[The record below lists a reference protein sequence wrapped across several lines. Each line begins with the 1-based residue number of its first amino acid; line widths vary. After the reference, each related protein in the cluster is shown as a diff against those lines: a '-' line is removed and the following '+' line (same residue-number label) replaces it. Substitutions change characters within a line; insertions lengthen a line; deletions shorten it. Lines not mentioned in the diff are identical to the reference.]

1 MILFFAGITSILLGG
16 LGMLV
21 WRRRPGLAAWTF
33 AVLVGAGCA
42 LAVVPA
48 IQVLAGGAAPEMRV
62 PAGVPG
68 GDWVFGVDLLSAF
81 FLLLV
86 LLVGGASALYGLE
99 YLAPEAR
106 RRPVAATHLL
116 TAFEIAALAL
126 VVTARSA
133 MPFLMAW
140 EVMAVLAYFLV
151 AFDSEQADVRR
162 AGLIYLIGTHTG
174 TLVLIALFAFWGQ
187 FAGTLSF
194 DALAAA
200 APQLPAGGAMIFT
213 LALVGFGFK
222 AGLVPLHFWLPGAHG
237 VAPSHVSAL
246 MSGVVIKMGI
256 YGLLRTVSLVGPP
269 PAWWGWLILCLGLA
283 SGVLGVLW
291 ALTQHDLKRLLAYHS
306 VENIGIILLGL
317 GIGAL
322 GARYDASMLAV
333 LGFAGAALHALNHAL
348 FKSLL
353 FLGAGAVQR
362 ATGTRLI
369 DQLGGLERRMPLT
382 WAAFLVGSVAIV
394 GLPPL
399 NGFVSEWIVY
409 QGLLQSATVPPMRA
423 AVFAVAGLALIGALA
438 LACFAKVGGAVFL
451 GRPRTAATERGR
463 EVGGGLLAPMG
474 ALAAACVVIGVV
486 PVLVVTPALRVG
498 ASIAGIGTDSAS
510 EAAAAVGPAL
520 QWISFMAFGLV
531 AMVGA
536 GWWLRR
542 VLLRRRPQVWTETW
556 GCAYARPNPRMQY
569 TAASFA
575 APLVVAYGTVA
586 GVQVTREPGHFH
598 THATDVVLDRVVFP
612 LWATVR
618 TWALTVRPMQ
628 QGRLWLYL
636 LYLLGA
642 LLVLLL
648 YLAFRAGG
656 PGS

>member
-1 MILFFAGITSILLGG
+1 MSLFFAGITSILLGG
-16 LGMLV
+16 LGVLV
-21 WRRRPGLAAWTF
+21 LRRRPGLAAWTF
-33 AVLVGAGCA
+33 ALLVGAGCA

-48 IQVLAGGAAPEMRV
+48 IQVLAGGAAPEIRV
-62 PAGVPG
+62 PAAVPG
-68 GDWVFGVDLLSAF
+68 GDWVFGIDPLSAF

-86 LLVGGASALYGLE
+86 LFVGAASALYGLE
-99 YLAPEAR
+99 YLGSEGKH
-106 RRPVAATHLL
+106 RPVAATHLL
-116 TAFEIAALAL
+116 TALEIVALAL
-126 VVTARSA
+126 VVTSRSA

-151 AFDSEQADVRR
+151 VFDSEHIEVRR

-174 TLVLIALFAFWGQ
+174 TLALIALFAFWGQ
-187 FAGTLSF
+187 FAATLSF

-200 APQLPAGGAMIFT
+200 APQLPAAGALIFT

-222 AGLVPLHFWLPGAHG
+222 AGIVPLHFWLPGAHG

-256 YGLLRTVSLVGPP
+256 YGLLRTVSLVGPS
-269 PAWWGWLILCLGLA
+269 PAWWGWLVLGLGLA

-306 VENIGIILLGL
+306 VENIGIILIGL

-322 GARYDASMLAV
+322 GARYDAPVLAV
-333 LGFAGAALHALNHAL
+333 LGFAGAALHTLNHAL

-362 ATGTRLI
+362 ATGTRQI
-369 DQLGGLERRMPLT
+369 DHLGGLGRRMPVT
-382 WAAFLVGSVAIV
+382 WTAFLIGSIAIV

-409 QGLLQSATVPPMRA
+409 QGLLRSATVPPLRA

-438 LACFAKVGGAVFL
+438 LACFTKVGGAIFL
-451 GRPRTAATERGR
+451 GRPRTAATAQGH
-463 EVGGGLLAPMG
+463 EVGAGLLAPMV
-474 ALAAACVVIGVV
+474 ALAAVCIVIGVV
-486 PVLVVTPALRVG
+486 PVLAVTPVLRVG
-498 ASIAGIGTDSAS
+498 ASIAGIGPESLS
-510 EAAAAVGPAL
+510 EAATALGPAL
-520 QWISFMAFGLV
+520 RWISLMALGLA

-536 GWWLRR
+536 GWWLRGL
-542 VLLRRRPQVWTETW
+542 LLRRRPQVWTETW
-556 GCAYARPNPRMQY
+556 GCGYARPTPRMQY

-586 GVQVTREPGHFH
+586 GVHVTREPGHFH
-598 THATDVVLDRVVFP
+598 AHATDVVLDRVVFP

-618 TWALTVRPMQ
+618 HWALTVRPMQ

-642 LLVLLL
+642 LLLLLL

-656 PGS
+656 

>member
-16 LGMLV
+16 LGVLV
-21 WRRRPGLAAWTF
+21 LRRRPGLAAWTF
-33 AVLVGAGCA
+33 GVLVGAGCA

-48 IQVLAGGAAPEMRV
+48 IQVLAGGAAPEIRV
-62 PAGVPG
+62 HAAVPG
-68 GDWVFGVDLLSAF
+68 GEWVFGVDPLSAF

-99 YLAPEAR
+99 YFASEAKH
-106 RRPVAATHLL
+106 RPVAATHLL
-116 TAFEIAALAL
+116 TALEIAALAL

-151 AFDSEQADVRR
+151 VFDSEHADVRR

-174 TLVLIALFAFWGQ
+174 TLALIALFAFWGQ
-187 FAGTLSF
+187 LAGALSF
-194 DALAAA
+194 DALATASR
-200 APQLPAGGAMIFT
+200 QLPAGGALIFT

-237 VAPSHVSAL
+237 VAPPHVSAL

-306 VENIGIILLGL
+306 VENIGIILIGL

-322 GARYDASMLAV
+322 GARYNAPVLAL
-333 LGFAGAALHALNHAL
+333 LGFAGAALHSLNHAL

-353 FLGAGAVQR
+353 FFGAGAVQR
-362 ATGTRLI
+362 ATGTRLM
-369 DQLGGLERRMPLT
+369 DHLGGLARRMPLT
-382 WAAFLVGSVAIV
+382 WAAFLVGSIAIV

-409 QGLLQSATVPPMRA
+409 QGLLRSATVPPVRA

-438 LACFAKVGGAVFL
+438 LACFAKVGGTVFL
-451 GRPRTAATERGR
+451 GRPRTVAAERGR
-463 EVGGGLLAPMG
+463 EVGGGLLAPMF
-474 ALAAACVVIGVV
+474 ALAALCAVIGVV
-486 PVLVVTPALRVG
+486 PVVAVAPALRVG
-498 ASIAGIGTDSAS
+498 ASIGGIGTGPAG
-510 EAAAAVGPAL
+510 EAAAALGPAL
-520 QWISFMAFGLV
+520 RWISLMALGL
-531 AMVGA
+531 ATIAGA
-536 GWWLRR
+536 GWWFRR
-542 VLLRRRPQVWTETW
+542 LILRRRPPVWTETW
-556 GCAYARPNPRMQY
+556 GCGYARPTPRMQY

-586 GVQVTREPGHFH
+586 GVQVTRGPGHFH
-598 THATDVVLDRVVFP
+598 THPTDVVLDRVVFP

-618 TWALTVRPMQ
+618 TWAFTVRPMQ
-628 QGRLWLYL
+628 QGRLWMYL

-648 YLAFRAGG
+648 YLAFRAGSS
-656 PGS
+656 GS